1 MKNFTIF
8 VIQMVYM
15 VIFDYIVYFL
25 HVVPVD
31 SAVLEIEFAVVV
43 ADFSHNSTRVAH
55 CHYVCRDILCHH
67 TACTDDGVFPYGD
80 AGHNE
85 SPCPNP
91 YIFANV
97 DRHIVLIV
105 FFSQFGD
112 DGMTARCYCHVW
124 SKHNIVTYV
133 HMGVVNDCQVEVGI
147 DVVAE
152 MNVMSAPVCVER
164 RLDVAVVADFSKHL
178 F

>member
-8 VIQMVYM
+8 VIQMVNM
-15 VIFDYIVYFL
+15 VIFDYIDCFL

-43 ADFSHNSTRVAH
+43 ADFSHNSARVAH

-67 TACTDDGVFPYGD
+67 TACADDGVLPYGD

-85 SPCPNP
+85 SPCPYP
-91 YIFANV
+91 YVFA
-97 DRHIVLIV
+97 DMDGHIVLIV
-105 FFSQFGD
+105 FFSQFRN
-112 DGMTARCYCHVW
+112 DGMTACCYCHVW
-124 SKHNIVTYV
+124 SKHNIVPYV
-133 HMGVVNDCQVEVGI
+133 HMGVVNDRKVEVGI

-152 MNVMSAPVCVER
+152 MNMMSAPVCVER
-164 RLDVAVVADFSKHL
+164 RLDVAIFAQVSKHL